1 MPRAP
6 LSEDDIEFQRQR
18 FCAAAMVL
26 YRTKGYEAV
35 TLRNLAQRLKLSHT
49 LAYRY
54 FDSKDAL
61 FARIRTDCVRN
72 LLETIRSH
80 DPIGERPVARIH
92 AMALALLDFVRAHP
106 DQYRLIFDIDQPPL
120 HRHLPLLKAR
130 RELFDY
136 IVDVIQEGVDSGEI
150 HGDARTVMHCAWAA
164 AHGALMLH
172 AANQLIHG
180 RTLDDL
186 VQPLLETIIGPLLR
200 GQPASRSKH
209 KPSATAR
216 RAAPKR
222 QAKAAAQPVR
232 RRGKGKKE

>member
-6 LSEDDIEFQRQR
+6 LSDDDIELQRQR
-18 FCAAAMVL
+18 FCAAALVL
-26 YRTKGYEAV
+26 YRTRGDEAV

-54 FDSKDAL
+54 FDSKEAL
-61 FARIRTDCVRN
+61 FARIRTDCVHR
-72 LLETIRSH
+72 LLDAIRSR
-80 DPIGERPVARIH
+80 DPVGQRPVARIH

-106 DQYRLIFDIDQPPL
+106 DEYRLVFDVDQPPL
-120 HRHLPLLKAR
+120 QRHLPLLKAR

-186 VQPLLETIIGPLLR
+186 VQPLLQTIIGPLLQ
-200 GQPASRSKH
+200 GQAKPPATRPERTRARRPAS
-209 KPSATAR
+209 KPPDKVTA
-216 RAAPKR
+216 K
-222 QAKAAAQPVR
+222 PVR
-232 RRGKGKKE
+232 RRSKGSRQ